1 MNFILFPR
9 CCSSID
15 LGCLPA
21 CSTNIESMS
30 VDELERVS
38 RSQVQKKE
46 MFAGKRSVVSVGVFS
61 FTTFLVL
68 VPFISSSWLGEI
80 AGSFRL
86 YYFFP
91 LVALATC
98 FLVKRNWLLM
108 SLVVITSAINVMPL
122 LYLFQREVQV
132 GKGETLKVVQV
143 NVEYC
148 NQNRTK
154 LVQWL
159 KQVDPDV
166 IAVEELSLTWDVALR
181 EEFPGYDAFTVPQDS
196 YYGIGL
202 FSKRKLMNGKSFIP
216 PAVKP
221 IEPAIFAKIPCKNG
235 SLNLA
240 AVHVFAPHRPD
251 DWRRRN
257 MQMNAIA
264 EAIGANTSSTILL
277 ADLNSVPWSNEMM
290 KFRKITNLRDSRLG
304 FGIKNTCLVKHL
316 LWVPIDHCLVS
327 PGIRVQK
334 MTIGPSF
341 GSDHLPMLLELKL

>member
-1 MNFILFPR
+1 
-9 CCSSID
+9 
-15 LGCLPA
+15 
-21 CSTNIESMS
+21 MS

-38 RSQVQKKE
+38 RSQVRKNTI
-46 MFAGKRSVVSVGVFS
+46 SYPWNVPLVSVGVLF
-61 FTTFLVL
+61 FIAFLVGL
-68 VPFISSSWLGEI
+68 PLLNNSWFGEM
-80 AGSFRL
+80 AASFRL

-98 FLVKRNWLLM
+98 FLVKRNWLL
-108 SLVVITSAINVMPL
+108 LCFVVVTSAINVMPL
-122 LYLFQREVQV
+122 LGLFQREVQV
-132 GKGETLKVVQV
+132 GKGESLKVVQV

-148 NQNRTK
+148 NQDRTK

-166 IAVEELSLTWDVALR
+166 IAVEELSLAWDAALR
-181 EEFPGYDAFTVPQDS
+181 KEFPRYNAFTVPQDN

-202 FSKRKLMNGKSFIP
+202 FSRRKLINAKSFITP
-216 PAVKP
+216 SVKP
-221 IEPAIFAKIPCKNG
+221 VEPAILAQISCKEG
-235 SLNLA
+235 SINLA

-251 DWRRRN
+251 DWHRRN

-290 KFRKITNLRDSRLG
+290 KFKKMTNLRDSRVG

-316 LWVPIDHCLVS
+316 FWVPIDYCLIS

-341 GSDHLPMLLELKL
+341 GSDHLPMLLELKI